1 MTEYNSILVY
11 GFKEQDDDVFISYNI
26 IKDNGLELYTTKIIN
41 EYATDIIYGLP
52 ITLKEINI
60 KCSNKIDVDNF
71 IILNNLDII
80 PELFVCINGPFAINK
95 SEYDLFE

>member
-80 PELFVCINGPFAINK
+80 PELFVCINGTFAINK